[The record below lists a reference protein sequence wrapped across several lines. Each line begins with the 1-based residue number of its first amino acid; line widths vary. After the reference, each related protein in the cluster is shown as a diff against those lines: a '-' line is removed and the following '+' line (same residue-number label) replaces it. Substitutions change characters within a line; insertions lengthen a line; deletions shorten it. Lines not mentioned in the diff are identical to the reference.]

1 VASSRLVTKS
11 TNAHERKTR
20 CAKGTPRCA
29 PRPKSRLLPDL
40 KITPT
45 VKVRPSGVTSQSK
58 GSRDVHRT
66 YVVGHVTTYS
76 RPGMSQ
82 HIRATLAVG
91 IAYVKSNLCRPY
103 AIPSISVTSVIILR
117 VPTTDGTPQRPSRK
131 ARDFLKQTTSLKPHV
146 TGCGRSCLHDP
157 VLGGNVV
164 HTN

>member
-1 VASSRLVTKS
+1 VYFELLNTVEYYCRSRTLCLDNTYKEMNSRLPDPENVTPLMFSCEKVVASSRLVTKS

-29 PRPKSRLLPDL
+29 PRPKSRLLPGL

-66 YVVGHVTTYS
+66 YVVGHVTTDS

-82 HIRATLAVG
+82 HTFAPR
-91 IAYVKSNLCRPY
+91 
-103 AIPSISVTSVIILR
+103 
-117 VPTTDGTPQRPSRK
+117 
-131 ARDFLKQTTSLKPHV
+131 
-146 TGCGRSCLHDP
+146 
-157 VLGGNVV
+157 
-164 HTN
+164 